1 MSSVR
6 LYETA
11 SKMWEISCVDL
22 GDLTSLE
29 DGARVTGATNFPTSK
44 RGPSAWEGTPAGGNL
59 ATLQGD
65 NVNEL
70 KLYTDSSL
78 PNDSFIRLDG
88 QDMRYGGYVYVN
100 NMTAGAA
107 MYINF
112 SEQPKSD
119 CYLATATISG
129 VRYLGFLII
138 RNYPNTD
145 LDRSWGF
152 YYNDSAHQLYVDLNL
167 TQPGEPGFVPSG
179 NKGHRPTG
187 GGTDS
192 GWKPV
197 YPGDNLTQPGAP
209 DESVASAAGS
219 GFLTAYKISSNNLR
233 LLGEALFGGLLTKL
247 ANIFVDPL
255 DSIVSLQVFPCEPT
269 VGSSEYIKLF
279 NYSCKRDVLG
289 VDTSAPPLTKQF
301 KVFNF
306 GTLSVAEMWNSFLD
320 YDATSFELYLPFI
333 GSVDIPVGEV
343 MNGSINVQYTVD
355 FYTGMCVAN
364 VLCTKT
370 LTLSD
375 DTSVSQQCQHSYMGN
390 CSVQIPLHRESYASF
405 VGALANAAASGLR
418 APVSLVQSALSG
430 AFKPNIETKGTISA
444 NAGYCSILY
453 PYITITRPVTAMPA
467 SYQEV
472 MGFPCYVADKLG
484 ECQDLCVCDNI
495 DLSGLSGATDSEMD
509 RIRQMCKDGVYV

>member
-1 MSSVR
+1 MSSITF
-6 LYETA
+6 YETA
-11 SKMWEISCVDL
+11 TKMWALTLNKL
-22 GDLTSLE
+22 GDLSGY
-29 DGARVTGATNFPTSK
+29 GADVPGSMLSRHGQFPYIKSAEGAPPIS
-44 RGPSAWEGTPAGGNL
+44 PAGALTSITAEGS
-59 ATLQGD
+59 A
-65 NVNEL
+65 L
-70 KLYTDSSL
+70 KLYTSSTL
-78 PNDSFIRLDG
+78 PNDSWVELTAPDNGHYTYYSDYSSVFTALTWDG
-88 QDMRYGGYVYVN
+88 PIVN
-100 NMTAGAA
+100 
-107 MYINF
+107 Y
-112 SEQPKSD
+112 
-119 CYLATATISG
+119 YLASAKINGINYIGVLAVRTDEGNVGWGFMYSPSGAELYNNSTISLDPG
-129 VRYLGFLII
+129 DKGF
-138 RNYPNTD
+138 
-145 LDRSWGF
+145 
-152 YYNDSAHQLYVDLNL
+152 
-167 TQPGEPGFVPSG
+167 EPAG

-219 GFLTAYKISSNNLR
+219 GFLTAYKITSNNLR
-233 LLGEALFGGLLTKL
+233 LLGKALFGGLLTKL
-247 ANIFVDPL
+247 SNIFVDPL

-269 VGSSEYIKLF
+269 VGASEYIKLF
-279 NYSCKRDVLG
+279 NYSCVRDVLG

-355 FYTGMCVAN
+355 FFTGMCVAN

-375 DTSVSQQCQHSYMGN
+375 GSSISQQCQHSYMGN

-472 MGFPCYVADKLG
+472 VGFPCYVADKLG

-495 DLSGLSGATDSEMD
+495 DLSGLAGATDSEMD

>member
-1 MSSVR
+1 MSSVT

-11 SKMWEISCVDL
+11 SKMLEMTVTNL
-22 GDLTSLE
+22 GDLSGYGTEYEGWMLVQQGSYPYLKSAS
-29 DGARVTGATNFPTSK
+29 GAPPAS
-44 RGPSAWEGTPAGGNL
+44 PAGALNSIQPEGS
-59 ATLQGD
+59 
-65 NVNEL
+65 EL
-70 KLYTDSSL
+70 KLYTSSDL
-78 PNDSFIRLDG
+78 PANSWVRLWNPVGTSQYQMFGDYSDTACAIYWNG
-88 QDMRYGGYVYVN
+88 PIVN
-100 NMTAGAA
+100 
-107 MYINF
+107 Y
-112 SEQPKSD
+112 
-119 CYLATATISG
+119 YLAVATVNG
-129 VRYLGFLII
+129 VAYLGVLAV
-138 RNYPNTD
+138 RTD
-145 LDRSWGF
+145 DVTCWGF
-152 YYNDSAHQLYVDLNL
+152 FYSESAHQLYVNANISRF
-167 TQPGEPGFVPSG
+167 PGEPGFEPAG

-187 GGTDS
+187 GGIDS

-355 FYTGMCVAN
+355 FFTGMCVAN

-375 DTSVSQQCQHSYMGN
+375 GSSVSQQCQHSYMGN

-472 MGFPCYVADKLG
+472 VGFPCYVADKLS

-495 DLSGLSGATDSEMD
+495 DLSGLAGATDSEMD

>member
-1 MSSVR
+1 MSSVTF
-6 LYETA
+6 YETA
-11 SKMWEISCVDL
+11 TKMWSLTLNNL
-22 GDLTSLE
+22 GDLTSYGEGFPGYALTNS
-29 DGARVTGATNFPTSK
+29 GNFPYLKSDEGACPFSPSGALTSITST
-44 RGPSAWEGTPAGGNL
+44 GST
-59 ATLQGD
+59 
-65 NVNEL
+65 L
-70 KLYTDSSL
+70 KLYTSSSL
-78 PNDSFIRLDG
+78 PNDSWLEFSQHLSDNSYNVFS
-88 QDMRYGGYVYVN
+88 DY
-100 NMTAGAA
+100 AGVFVECNREACS
-107 MYINF
+107 Y
-112 SEQPKSD
+112 
-119 CYLATATISG
+119 YLAVASISG
-129 VRYLGFLII
+129 VAYLGLLVI
-138 RNYPNTD
+138 RGGD
-145 LDRSWGF
+145 WQGWGF
-152 YYNDSAHQLYVDLNL
+152 MYAPSGHTLYENANISKS
-167 TQPGEPGFVPSG
+167 PGEPGFVPAG
-179 NKGHRPTG
+179 NKGHHPTG
-187 GGTDS
+187 GGIDS

-219 GFLTAYKISSNNLR
+219 GFLTAYKISSGNLA
-233 LLGEALFGGLLTKL
+233 LLGKALFGGLITKL
-247 ANIFVDPL
+247 QNIFMDPM
-255 DSIVSLQVFPCEPT
+255 DSIISLQVFPCEPT
-269 VGSSEYIKLF
+269 VGASEYIKLF
-279 NYSCKRDVLG
+279 NYSCVVDVLG
-289 VDTSAPPLTKQF
+289 VNTSAPPLTKQF
-301 KVFNF
+301 RVFDF

-343 MNGSINVQYTVD
+343 MDGSINVQYTVD
-355 FYTGMCVAN
+355 FFTGMCVAN

-375 DTSVSQQCQHSYMGN
+375 GTSVTQKCQHSYMGN

-472 MGFPCYVADKLG
+472 VGFPCYVADKLS

-495 DLSGLSGATDSEMD
+495 DLSGLAGATDSEMD